1 MRLYPARHPTFHDRV
16 PRIQKADTDK
26 LMFVCHHNT
35 KKMKFLDFF
44 KKKQKYK
51 DYKLSEKSLIYEKI
65 AEELNNKAQH
75 VYELAHGKECTC
87 YDDIVIVERLYQ
99 HGILHR

>member
-1 MRLYPARHPTFHDRV
+1 M
-16 PRIQKADTDK
+16 K
-26 LMFVCHHNT
+26 LF
-35 KKMKFLDFF
+35 DFF

-51 DYKLSEKSLIYEKI
+51 DYKLSDKSLIYEKI

-99 HGILHR
+99 HGILRRTSTSQD